1 VLDLNFTITADGSQA
16 KAEMRSV
23 DAEKK
28 KLESSLQRSTAWWQ
42 KEEAAIDD
50 VTGTLITHR
59 GEVSRVEAATAK
71 MEQRVA
77 AASTSTKELGVMSTG
92 TTAAL
97 MGMSGGSESAA
108 ASLLQMTGAAG
119 LSVGALTALAGAIA
133 VVVAAGLL
141 FGKFLVDSAQ
151 HYIEH
156 GKGAQALRDELDR
169 LGATWNNV
177 KLIVGES
184 LIAPEQSAL
193 IGFLKLGE
201 EWAMKLGLQIA
212 ANIELLNQLYSM
224 TPGGAFWGRFGQ
236 ANDLGTIPDPAK
248 VLGGKHPLGS
258 YLARARDG
266 AYEPM
271 SGAQA
276 QRLFDQ
282 QEAER
287 KRQELAAAKERERLE
302 REIAA
307 AYQRHFSALRATAE
321 RQAAVRGMAEQNA
334 NFAAFGAYAARL
346 PIAAGFGAYGLNPLT
361 YALPPA
367 NFFGA
372 GTVREDFIGAKGL
385 DPSKLRVGDVSN
397 FFGTAKSGPSFLN
410 RMFGSMAGGL
420 GNVLTQLLVERSSGG
435 SVIGSS
441 IGGSIFG
448 SLMQGSTGKSISG
461 GLSGLFGKTIGGALG
476 SFIPFGGQILG
487 SLIGKMFG
495 PTQYQQRERQAGAD
509 ISALWASMNK
519 QYGGDASQA
528 LSIFGFNPNELK
540 GKNYQ
545 GAMGLD
551 PLRAQFDELAK
562 RQGTFNTGLGDTL
575 SKIQA
580 LGGGIPEALR
590 PYLQQ
595 LANAKVLTQDNLDL
609 IAKMTA
615 DAVPSYQ
622 QMEEAANRLGIS
634 TDALGQAFQNAKAAA
649 NWQSVIDDLDTLIR
663 GGADM
668 NALLGDEGLQKKF
681 NDLVQ
686 QSIKFGT
693 AIPENMKPWIQ
704 ALIDSG
710 KLLGANGEKIE
721 DINQLKFGET
731 MQTTLEKL
739 NATLKELI
747 DALNVALPDATKK
760 AAGTWR
766 EQVEGLPPFPST
778 GGGRGGDG
786 GGGGTTGGRDAPAAY
801 RQPVVIQMDG
811 RAVGKG
817 LVPIIPGI
825 VTRAG
830 LSR

>member
-1 VLDLNFTITADGSQA
+1 LDLTIDIVANSAQA
-16 KAEMRSV
+16 RAELRAV
-23 DAEKK
+23 DAEIKK
-28 KLESSLQRSTAWWQ
+28 VEQSTKSTVGWWQ
-42 KEEAAIDD
+42 KEEKAIDE
-50 VTGTLITHR
+50 VTGTLTTHR
-59 GEVSRVEAATAK
+59 GELSKVEAATAK
-71 MEQRVA
+71 MEQQVA
-77 AASTSTKELGVMSTG
+77 AAATSTKSLGVMSNG

-97 MGMSGGSESAA
+97 MGMGSGSESVTAA
-108 ASLLQMTGAAG
+108 LLEMSNGTTAALMGMGSGSESVTAALLEMTGAAG

-133 VVVAAGLL
+133 AVVAAGVL
-141 FGKFLVDSAQ
+141 FGKFLLDSAS
-151 HYIEH
+151 YYVEH
-156 GKGAQALRDELDR
+156 SKNAQGLRDEMDR
-169 LGATWNNV
+169 LGSTWNTV
-177 KLIVGES
+177 KLIIGES
-184 LIAPEQSAL
+184 LVAPEQSAF

-212 ANIELLNQLYSM
+212 ANIELLQRLYSM
-224 TPGGAFWGRFGQ
+224 TPGGAFWDRFGQ
-236 ANDLGTIPDPAK
+236 ANDLGTIPDPSK
-248 VLGGKHPLGS
+248 VLGGAHPLGS
-258 YLARARDG
+258 YLATARAG

-276 QRLFDQ
+276 QALFDK

-287 KRQELAAAKERERLE
+287 KRREAEAVRRAEQRRREQARTAAAIQNLLDYGMPVSWGFPGT
-302 REIAA
+302 IPG
-307 AYQRHFSALRATAE
+307 QR
-321 RQAAVRGMAEQNA
+321 VDMA
-334 NFAAFGAYAARL
+334 R
-346 PIAAGFGAYGLNPLT
+346 AGFNYASVPGLNVSAGFPGT
-361 YALPPA
+361 LPGTQIAGGA
-367 NFFGA
+367 NLLG
-372 GTVREDFIGAKGL
+372 GL
-385 DPSKLRVGDVSN
+385 IK
-397 FFGTAKSGPSFLN
+397 GPSFLN
-410 RMFGSMAGGL
+410 RMFGNVSGGL
-420 GNVLTQLLVERSSGG
+420 GSVLTQLLVERSSGG
-435 SVIGSS
+435 SAIGSS

-448 SLMQGSTGKSISG
+448 SLMQGGTGKSITG
-461 GLSGLFGKTIGGALG
+461 ALSGALGGVLGGALG

-495 PTQYQQRERQAGAD
+495 PTQYQQRERQAGKD
-509 ISALWASMNK
+509 ISSMWAGLNQ

-528 LSIFGFNPNELK
+528 LSIFGFDVGALK
-540 GKNYQ
+540 GKNFQ
-545 GAMGLD
+545 GAMGVD

-562 RQGTFNTGLGDTL
+562 RQGTFNTSLGDTL

-580 LGGGIPEALR
+580 LGGGIPEALT

-595 LANAKVLTQDNLDL
+595 LTNAKVLTEDNLQL
-609 IAKMTA
+609 IAQMTA
-615 DAVPSYQ
+615 SAVPSYQ

-681 NDLVQ
+681 NELVQ

-721 DINQLKFGET
+721 DINQLKFGES

-747 DALNVALPDATKK
+747 DALNLALPDAVKK
-760 AAGTWR
+760 AGITWR
-766 EQVEGLPPFPST
+766 ETVEGLPPFPTT

-817 LVPIIPGI
+817 IVPIIPGI